1 MRFPSISDR
10 RNSSFGGA
18 EKDKEKESSHVDRIE
33 DAAAGQDVA
42 NTEARDEEAWRGR
55 ERRIVRKLDVT
66 LLPTVW
72 TLYLFKFVDGFESTR
87 VYHADM

>member
-18 EKDKEKESSHVDRIE
+18 DKEREKESSHVDRIE
-33 DAAAGQDVA
+33 DAGQDVA
-42 NTEARDEEAWRGR
+42 NTEARDEAWRAR

-72 TLYLFKFVDGFESTR
+72 TLYLFKFVNCVGSI
-87 VYHADM
+87 

>member
-1 MRFPSISDR
+1 MRFPSISDH
-10 RNSSFGGA
+10 RNSYLGGGA
-18 EKDKEKESSHVDRIE
+18 EKEKEKESSHVDRIE

-42 NTEARDEEAWRGR
+42 NTEARDEAWRAR

-72 TLYLFKFVDGFESTR
+72 TLYLFKFVSD
-87 VYHADM
+87 